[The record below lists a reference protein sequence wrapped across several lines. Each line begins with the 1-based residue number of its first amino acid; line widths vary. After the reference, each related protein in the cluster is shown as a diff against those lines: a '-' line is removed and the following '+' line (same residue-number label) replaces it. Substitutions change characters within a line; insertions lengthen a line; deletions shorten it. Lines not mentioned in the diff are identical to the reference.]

1 MDGAKLGD
9 LIACTETEG
18 AKLGE
23 CESGSFGDG
32 AVPACLGSIDQVA
45 SLAELGGV

>member
-9 LIACTETEG
+9 LTTCTETEG
-18 AKLGE
+18 TKLGE
-23 CESGSFGDG
+23 CESGAFGDG
-32 AVPACLGSIDQVA
+32 AVACLGPVDQVP

>member
-23 CESGSFGDG
+23 CESGAFGDG
-32 AVPACLGSIDQVA
+32 AVLASLGPVDQVA
-45 SLAELGGV
+45 SLAELDGE